1 MPPMWCERT
10 HYSTPGRVDFMAAAG
25 VTPGLVSAGEV
36 NVQPSPVRSGSLD
49 NPATWSTIFF
59 ISAVVY
65 LLGIYFGLINV
76 AGGRV

>member
-1 MPPMWCERT
+1 
-10 HYSTPGRVDFMAAAG
+10 MAGLVA
-25 VTPGLVSAGEV
+25 PGLVSAGEV
-36 NVQPSPVRSGSLD
+36 NTQPSPIRSGSLD

-59 ISAVVY
+59 VAAVVY

>member
-1 MPPMWCERT
+1 MPPLWCDRT
-10 HYSTPGRVDFMAAAG
+10 HHSGHGSVDVMA
-25 VTPGLVSAGEV
+25 GLVASGLVTASDV
-36 NVQPSPVRSGSLD
+36 NAQPTPIGSNSLD

-59 ISAVVY
+59 VAAVVY